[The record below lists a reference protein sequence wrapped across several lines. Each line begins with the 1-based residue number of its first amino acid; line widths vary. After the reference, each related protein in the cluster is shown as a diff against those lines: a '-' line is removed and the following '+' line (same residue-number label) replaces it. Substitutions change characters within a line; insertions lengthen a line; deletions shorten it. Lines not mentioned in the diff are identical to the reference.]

1 MGQRVFICLALVDAA
16 TQYSRVVVLDYIPSS
31 TVRVPA
37 APHSH
42 QPLVFASPTLFFLFF
57 FVHKNIH
64 NSFIYSGQ
72 KLETSQMSNNREN
85 WYMNYAIFI

>member
-16 TQYSRVVVLDYIPSS
+16 TQYSRVVVLGYIPSS

-57 FVHKNIH
+57 LCI
-64 NSFIYSGQ
+64 
-72 KLETSQMSNNREN
+72 R
-85 WYMNYAIFI
+85 IFITVLFIVAKN